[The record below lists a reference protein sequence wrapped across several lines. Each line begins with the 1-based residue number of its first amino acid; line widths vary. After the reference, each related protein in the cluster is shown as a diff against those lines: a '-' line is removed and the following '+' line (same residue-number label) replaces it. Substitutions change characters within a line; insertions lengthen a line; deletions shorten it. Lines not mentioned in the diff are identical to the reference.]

1 MQLPGKGAAELNR
14 LENLIKN
21 KEIAMAR
28 GQSLQDPF
36 LNTLRKER
44 VPVSI
49 GHRATLFQQE
59 LVQTLAEGDP
69 NLLGASA

>member
-1 MQLPGKGAAELNR
+1 
-14 LENLIKN
+14 
-21 KEIAMAR
+21 
-28 GQSLQDPF
+28 
-36 LNTLRKER
+36 